1 MSILRNG
8 LQVRA
13 IIRCFD
19 MTKNSNNVVLVGP
32 MGSGKTTIGR
42 RLAREMNREFLDTDY
57 EIIDKTGVT
66 IEHIFDIEGEEGF
79 RRRESEMLKDLCNMN
94 NVVLATGGGIVLKPE
109 NRVLLKKSGMV
120 FYLSSSI
127 EQLLKRTA
135 KSKTRPLLEQSL
147 DREKTIRDLVSDRDE
162 LYREVAS
169 SVIDTT
175 GKKLNEVVSII
186 KQEIESVA

>member
-1 MSILRNG
+1 
-8 LQVRA
+8 
-13 IIRCFD
+13 

-42 RLAREMNREFLDTDY
+42 RLAREMNREFFDTDY

-79 RRRESEMLKDLCNMN
+79 RRRESEILKDLCNMS

-127 EQLLKRTA
+127 EQLLRRTA

-162 LYREVAS
+162 LYRDVAS